1 MNRKELTGDEA
12 LALIAKRREYQRE
25 YQRKPEVKAKQ
36 REYQRKLKVGYEA
49 AKKAGLIE

>member
-12 LALIAKRREYQRE
+12 LALI
-25 YQRKPEVKAKQ
+25 AKQ